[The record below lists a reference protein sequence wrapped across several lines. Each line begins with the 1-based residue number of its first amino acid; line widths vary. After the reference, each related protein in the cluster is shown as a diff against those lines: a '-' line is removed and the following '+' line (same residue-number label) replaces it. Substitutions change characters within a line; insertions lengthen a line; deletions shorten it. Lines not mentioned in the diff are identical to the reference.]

1 MRRAA
6 VAFASERAM
15 ADHAANALRAAS
27 DSICSAAG
35 VNRER
40 ITSPMRL
47 KVRMATGSHRSL
59 ETPSA
64 NIAMAR
70 RSSASR
76 SVHEIPSIACLG
88 SSLIAES
95 DDISRRLKID

>member
-1 MRRAA
+1 MGSHQPRSLRHAETPGWLAGDTLGLANRAGRGDA
-6 VAFASERAM
+6 REHSQIAIM
-15 ADHAANALRAAS
+15 ADYAANAFRTAS

-40 ITSPMRL
+40 LTSPMRL
-47 KVRMATGSHRSL
+47 KVRRATGSHKSV

-70 RSSASR
+70 CS
-76 SVHEIPSIACLG
+76 
-88 SSLIAES
+88 
-95 DDISRRLKID
+95 

>member
-1 MRRAA
+1 
-6 VAFASERAM
+6 M

-40 ITSPMRL
+40 LTSPMRL
-47 KVRMATGSHRSL
+47 KVRRATGSHRSL

-76 SVHEIPSIACLG
+76 SVHKIPSIACLG

-95 DDISRRLKID
+95 NDISRRLKID